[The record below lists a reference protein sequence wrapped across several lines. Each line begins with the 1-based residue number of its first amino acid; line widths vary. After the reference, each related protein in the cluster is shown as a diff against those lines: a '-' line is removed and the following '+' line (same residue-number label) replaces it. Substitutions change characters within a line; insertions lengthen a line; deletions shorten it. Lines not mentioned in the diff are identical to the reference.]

1 MFNSISNNFGAPV
14 ISFKDYQEDRYVVLN
29 AHFAY
34 DPTNED
40 YQRAS
45 VLEIKVPDLT
55 LSKSMEAGVI
65 AVYKDSYVY
74 SNKTYLNNFPTVLKS
89 WIKDKDTLCIEKLTN
104 FDEYGP
110 VDIYIFAMYTALNT
124 SEEMTLSTNTKLT
137 VIPKPF
143 TYYTTSPACVVTD
156 NWVFIHVQF
165 SSNFSN
171 PFADKVM
178 MLAGIPEDVSCD
190 EFPLMGVSCQ
200 RHYDIGGVHLANIH
214 NTIMSVPPE
223 TMNSGHSSSDYPF
236 FFLYLVRDPH
246 PNVTKYLVLYYHS
259 GRCID
264 AQYYEAGD
272 TIEPIEAPEGYY
284 WYNIPETMPA
294 DTVYA
299 QSKQIPAE

>member
-55 LSKSMEAGVI
+55 LSKSMEAGDI

-89 WIKDKDTLCIEKLTN
+89 WIKDKNTLCIEKLTN

-110 VDIYIFAMYTALNT
+110 VDIYIFAMYAALNT
-124 SEEMTLSTNTKLT
+124 GEEMTLST
-137 VIPKPF
+137 P
-143 TYYTTSPACVVTD
+143 TSVTLVSRPYAYLDAKAACVVDEHWAFLHIKFDYRISDT
-156 NWVFIHVQF
+156 HE
-165 SSNFSN
+165 
-171 PFADKVM
+171 DKII
-178 MLAGIPEDVSCD
+178 MLAGFPEDIVCED
-190 EFPLMGVSCQ
+190 FPLIGRSNQ
-200 RHYDIGGVHLANIH
+200 QHYSLGGVNPANIRDGLL
-214 NTIMSVPPE
+214 TIPYDDR
-223 TMNSGHSSSDYPF
+223 NFGYGSGDDPF
-236 FFLYLVRDPH
+236 IFLYLVRDPH
-246 PNVTKYLVLYYHS
+246 PNVTKYVVLYYHS

-264 AQYYEAGD
+264 AQTYEEGA
-272 TIEPIEAPEGYY
+272 TIVPPEPPEGYY
-284 WYNIPETMPA
+284 WNNLPETMPA
-294 DTVYA
+294 STVYA
-299 QSKQIPAE
+299 QSRQIET